1 MDFSEGSITFDAP
14 KGEITKKLP
23 VFYNPVMQFD
33 RDLTVAVLKEFGGKS
48 YCDALAGS
56 GIRGMRAS
64 KEAGIQEVY
73 LNDLN
78 PKAVKLIEKNLKK
91 NDITGKVSALEANL
105 LLRSLEHGNLD
116 IVDIDP
122 FGPFIPFLDSALRAV
137 NRRKG
142 LLCLT
147 ATDTAPLC
155 GVSAKTCMRRY
166 DAKPLRVSFAKE
178 IGLRILIAV
187 CARAAAKYD
196 FAVKPLLCYNHRH
209 YFRLYLATD
218 NGVDAADAMLGKVS
232 YLQHCKACDWRG
244 YVKIS
249 AFKEKCPDCEGKLDW
264 AGPLWGAEFAD
275 ASFCKKLKT
284 DNKAVMKMLGIIETE
299 QKIPTPFYDMH
310 YLCELRKSPLVPR
323 KRDIIAS
330 LPEATETHFADTG
343 IRSRTMPSF

>member
-1 MDFSEGSITFDAP
+1 MDFTEGSVSFEAP
-14 KGEITKKLP
+14 RGEITKKLP

-64 KEAGIQEVY
+64 KEAGVKEVY
-73 LNDLN
+73 FNDLN
-78 PKAVKLIEKNLKK
+78 PKAVKLIEDNLKK
-91 NDITGKVSALEANL
+91 NSIKGNVSALEANL

-116 IVDIDP
+116 IIDIDP
-122 FGPFIPFLDSALRAV
+122 FGPFIPFLDSALRVV

-155 GVSAKTCMRRY
+155 GVTAKTCIRRY
-166 DAKPLRVSFAKE
+166 DAKPLRTSFAKE
-178 IGLRILIAV
+178 VGLRILIAV
-187 CARAAAKYD
+187 CARATAKYD
-196 FAVKPLLCYNHRH
+196 FAIRPLLCYNHRH

-218 NGVDAADAMLGKVS
+218 NGVDASDAMLGKIS

-244 YVKIS
+244 YAKIN
-249 AFKEKCPDCEGKLDW
+249 AFKETCPECGSKLDW
-264 AGPLWGAEFAD
+264 AGPLWCAEFAES
-275 ASFCKKLKT
+275 SFCRKLKT
-284 DNKAVMKMLGIIETE
+284 GNKPVMKMLGLIEKE
-299 QKIPTPFYDMH
+299 QKLLTPFYDIH
-310 YLCELRKSPLVPR
+310 HLCELRKSPLVPR

-343 IRSRTMPSF
+343 IRSKTIPKF